1 MASHKKT
8 TLSVLWTALA
18 LAFAPAAFADNATL
32 PQVVEAAVLHNPE
45 VGAQFHNFQSGVEGQ
60 KVRRGALLPEVNLQ
74 GWTGREYRGS
84 TSTNGST
91 DWSRS
96 GYSLSLRQL
105 LFDGFS
111 TINDV
116 RQLGFEKLA
125 DYYTLKAT
133 VDDLAQQATQAYLDV
148 QRYREQVALAQ
159 QNYNLHKDILGQI
172 SERSS
177 SGVGRGVDEVQAQAR
192 LALAQTNLMTAS
204 GNLNDV
210 TQRYQRIIGQVPA
223 ETLTDAPDVDASL
236 PKDPT
241 DFSQSV
247 RVSPTVLAKQA
258 LVQAA
263 ERGKA
268 SAQGR
273 FSPTLELRAA
283 TGRDRSD
290 PPYINDETTQSS
302 NVQLMATFNLFR
314 GGADAARVR
323 QTSAQTYAARDVR
336 DYTCRNVQQ
345 ELSIAWNNVVRLRQ
359 QMPFLQQHE
368 RDIAQVRG
376 LHAAVQDRPA
386 HPAGPAR
393 HRKRTVRR
401 PAGAHQR
408 GLRPAHGGIPLARPV
423 PPAAA
428 DAGAGRSLPGTARR
442 GRQAR
447 VPRRGPQGLPDAA
460 AGHPQPAAHPG
471 QLPIRPQAARAGA
484 RRQIVRQ
491 GQWLELTFRC
501 RN

>member
-8 TLSVLWTALA
+8 TLSALWTALA
-18 LAFAPAAFADNATL
+18 FAFAPAAFADNTTL
-32 PQVVEAAVLHNPE
+32 TQAVETAVLHNPE
-45 VGAQFHNFQSGVEGQ
+45 VSAQFHNFQSGVEGQ

-91 DWSRS
+91 DWNRN

-133 VDDLAQQATQAYLDV
+133 VDDLAQQAVQAYLDV
-148 QRYREQVALAQ
+148 QRYREQVNLAQ

-192 LALAQTNLMTAS
+192 LALAQTNLMTAA

-210 TQRYQRIIGQVPA
+210 TQRYQRIVGQVPT
-223 ETLTDAPDVDASL
+223 ETMADAPDVAASL

-241 DFSQSV
+241 DFTQSV
-247 RVSPTVLAKQA
+247 RVSPSVLAKQA

-290 PPYINDETTQSS
+290 PPYINNETTQSS
-302 NVQLMATFNLFR
+302 NVQLFANFNLFR
-314 GGADAARVR
+314 GGA
-323 QTSAQTYAARDVR
+323 
-336 DYTCRNVQQ
+336 
-345 ELSIAWNNVVRLRQ
+345 
-359 QMPFLQQHE
+359 
-368 RDIAQVRG
+368 
-376 LHAAVQDRPA
+376 
-386 HPAGPAR
+386 
-393 HRKRTVRR
+393 
-401 PAGAHQR
+401 
-408 GLRPAHGGIPLARPV
+408 
-423 PPAAA
+423 
-428 DAGAGRSLPGTARR
+428 
-442 GRQAR
+442 
-447 VPRRGPQGLPDAA
+447 
-460 AGHPQPAAHPG
+460 
-471 QLPIRPQAARAGA
+471 
-484 RRQIVRQ
+484 
-491 GQWLELTFRC
+491 
-501 RN
+501 

>member
-1 MASHKKT
+1 MASHKKN
-8 TLSVLWTALA
+8 TLPALWTAFA
-18 LAFAPAAFADNATL
+18 LAFGPTAFADNATL
-32 PQVVEAAVLHNPE
+32 PQAVETAVLHNPE
-45 VGAQFHNFQSGVEGQ
+45 VAAQFHNFQSGVEGQ

-84 TSTNGST
+84 TSTNGSA
-91 DWSRS
+91 DWSRT
-96 GYSLSLRQL
+96 GYNLSLRQL

-133 VDDLAQQATQAYLDV
+133 VDDLSRQATQAYLDV
-148 QRYREQVALAQ
+148 QRYREQVNLAQ

-192 LALAQTNLMTAS
+192 LALAQTNLMTAA

-223 ETLTDAPDVDASL
+223 ETLADAPDVESAL
-236 PKDPT
+236 PKAPT

-323 QTSAQTYAARDVR
+323 QTAAQTYAARDVR

-345 ELSIAWNNVVRLRQ
+345 ELSIAWNNIVRLRQ

-368 RDIAQVRG
+368 RDITQVRVAYMQQFKIGQRTLLDLLDTENELFDARQALTNGIFDLRAAEYRWLALSHRILPTLG
-376 LHAAVQDRPA
+376 LADPYQEQPEEAAKLQFPDEILKACLTPLPDTRNLRPVQINYQSGFKPPVLA
-386 HPAGPAR
+386 PAGKSSGKAS
-393 HRKRTVRR
+393 
-401 PAGAHQR
+401 G
-408 GLRPAHGGIPLARPV
+408 
-423 PPAAA
+423 
-428 DAGAGRSLPGTARR
+428 
-442 GRQAR
+442 
-447 VPRRGPQGLPDAA
+447 
-460 AGHPQPAAHPG
+460 
-471 QLPIRPQAARAGA
+471 
-484 RRQIVRQ
+484 
-491 GQWLELTFRC
+491 W
-501 RN
+501 N

>member
-8 TLSVLWTALA
+8 TLSVLWAALA

-32 PQVVEAAVLHNPE
+32 TEAVETAVLNNPE
-45 VGAQFHNFQSGVEGQ
+45 VGAQFNNFQSGVEGQ

-74 GWTGREYRGS
+74 GWTGHEYRGAADGHS
-84 TSTNGST
+84 SAN
-91 DWSRS
+91 WERN

-105 LFDGFS
+105 LFDGLS

-133 VDDLAQQATQAYLDV
+133 VDDLAQQASQAYLDV
-148 QRYREQVALAQ
+148 QRYREQVRLAE
-159 QNYNLHKDILGQI
+159 QNYKMHHDILGQI
-172 SERSS
+172 SERSA

-210 TQRYQRIIGQVPA
+210 TQRYQRIVGRVPA
-223 ETLTDAPDVDASL
+223 ATLSESPDVDASL

-247 RVSPTVLAKQA
+247 RATPTVLAKQA
-258 LVQAA
+258 LLQAA

-268 SAQGR
+268 SAKGR
-273 FSPTLELRAA
+273 FLPTIELRAA
-283 TGRDRSD
+283 TGRDSAE
-290 PPYINDETTQSS
+290 PEYMGAQ
-302 NVQLMATFNLFR
+302 NVQSANIQVLGTLNLFR

-323 QTSAQTYAARDVR
+323 QTAAQSYAARDVR

-368 RDIAQVRG
+368 RDISQVRVAYLQQFKIGQRTLLDLLDTENELFDARRALTNGIFDLRIAEYHWLSLSHQLLPALG
-376 LHAAVQDRPA
+376 LAEPYQEQPDEAAQLEFPDEILQACLTPLPDTRNLQPVQVNYQSGMQPPELA
-386 HPAGPAR
+386 PAGNKAS
-393 HRKRTVRR
+393 
-401 PAGAHQR
+401 G
-408 GLRPAHGGIPLARPV
+408 
-423 PPAAA
+423 
-428 DAGAGRSLPGTARR
+428 
-442 GRQAR
+442 
-447 VPRRGPQGLPDAA
+447 
-460 AGHPQPAAHPG
+460 
-471 QLPIRPQAARAGA
+471 
-484 RRQIVRQ
+484 
-491 GQWLELTFRC
+491 W
-501 RN
+501 N

>member
-1 MASHKKT
+1 MVCHKKAP
-8 TLSVLWTALA
+8 LSALGAA
-18 LAFAPAAFADNATL
+18 LVFAFSPLAFADNVTL
-32 PQVVEAAVLHNPE
+32 PQAVETAVLHNPE
-45 VGAQFHNFQSGVEGQ
+45 VQAQFHNFQSGLEGQ

-84 TSTNGST
+84 SRGNGST

-159 QNYNLHKDILGQI
+159 QNYNLHKDILSQI

-192 LALAQTNLMTAS
+192 LALAQTNLLTAS

-223 ETLTDAPDVDASL
+223 ETLSETPDVDASL

-273 FSPTLELRAA
+273 FAPTLELRAA

-290 PPYINDETTQSS
+290 PPYISDETTRSS

-323 QTSAQTYAARDVR
+323 QTAAQTYAARDVR

-345 ELSIAWNNVVRLRQ
+345 ELSVAWNNIVRLRQ

-368 RDIAQVRG
+368 RDIARVRVAYMQQFKIG
-376 LHAAVQDRPA
+376 Q
-386 HPAGPAR
+386 
-393 HRKRTVRR
+393 RT
-401 PAGAHQR
+401 
-408 GLRPAHGGIPLARPV
+408 LL
-423 PPAAA
+423 
-428 DAGAGRSLPGTARR
+428 DLLDTENELFDARR
-442 GRQAR
+442 ALANGIFDLRTAEYRWLALSHKLLPTLGLADPYQEQPDEASKLEFPDE
-447 VPRRGPQGLPDAA
+447 VLKACLTPLPDTRNLQPLQVNYQSGMKPPVLAPADKAA
-460 AGHPQPAAHPG
+460 SG
-471 QLPIRPQAARAGA
+471 
-484 RRQIVRQ
+484 
-491 GQWLELTFRC
+491 W
-501 RN
+501 N

>member
-8 TLSVLWTALA
+8 TLSALWTALA
-18 LAFAPAAFADNATL
+18 FAFAPAAFADNVTL
-32 PQVVEAAVLHNPE
+32 TQAVETAVLHNPE
-45 VGAQFHNFQSGVEGQ
+45 VSAQFHNFQSGVEGQ

-91 DWSRS
+91 DWNRN

-133 VDDLAQQATQAYLDV
+133 VDDLAQQAVQAYLDV
-148 QRYREQVALAQ
+148 QRYREQVNLAQ

-192 LALAQTNLMTAS
+192 LALAQTNLMTAA

-210 TQRYQRIIGQVPA
+210 TQRYQRIVGQVPT
-223 ETLTDAPDVDASL
+223 ETMADAPDVAASL

-241 DFSQSV
+241 DFTQSV
-247 RVSPTVLAKQA
+247 RVSPSVLAKQA

-290 PPYINDETTQSS
+290 PPYINNETTQSS
-302 NVQLMATFNLFR
+302 NVQLFANFNLFR

-368 RDIAQVRG
+368 RDIAQVRVAYMQQFKIGQRTLLDLLDTENELFDARRALTNGVFDLRTAEYHWLALSHQVLPALG
-376 LHAAVQDRPA
+376 LADPYQEQPDEAAKLEFPDEILKACLTPLPDTRNLQPVQVNYQSGVKPPVLA
-386 HPAGPAR
+386 PAG
-393 HRKRTVRR
+393 K
-401 PAGAHQR
+401 AGKAS
-408 GLRPAHGGIPLARPV
+408 G
-423 PPAAA
+423 
-428 DAGAGRSLPGTARR
+428 
-442 GRQAR
+442 
-447 VPRRGPQGLPDAA
+447 
-460 AGHPQPAAHPG
+460 
-471 QLPIRPQAARAGA
+471 
-484 RRQIVRQ
+484 
-491 GQWLELTFRC
+491 W
-501 RN
+501 N

>member
-1 MASHKKT
+1 MASKKT
-8 TLSVLWTALA
+8 ALSPLCAALA
-18 LAFAPAAFADNATL
+18 IAFTSQACADNATL
-32 PQVVEAAVLHNPE
+32 TQAVETAVLNNPE
-45 VGAQFHNFQSGVEGQ
+45 IGAQFHNFQSGLEGQ

-133 VDDLAQQATQAYLDV
+133 VDDLALQAAQAYLDV

-210 TQRYQRIIGQVPA
+210 TQRYQRIVGMVPA
-223 ETLTDAPDVDASL
+223 ETLAEAPAVEGEL

-247 RVSPTVLAKQA
+247 RVNPTVLAKQA

-323 QTSAQTYAARDVR
+323 QTAAQTYAARDVR

-359 QMPFLQQHE
+359 QLPFLRQHE
-368 RDIAQVRG
+368 RDIAQVRVAYMQQFKIGQRTLLDLLDTENELFDARQALTNGIFDLRVAEYRWLSLSHKLMPALG
-376 LHAAVQDRPA
+376 LADPYQEQPEEAAKLQFPDEVLKACLTPLPDTRNLQPIQVNYQSGLKPPVLA
-386 HPAGPAR
+386 PAGNA
-393 HRKRTVRR
+393 
-401 PAGAHQR
+401 AGASS
-408 GLRPAHGGIPLARPV
+408 GKASG
-423 PPAAA
+423 
-428 DAGAGRSLPGTARR
+428 
-442 GRQAR
+442 
-447 VPRRGPQGLPDAA
+447 
-460 AGHPQPAAHPG
+460 
-471 QLPIRPQAARAGA
+471 
-484 RRQIVRQ
+484 
-491 GQWLELTFRC
+491 W
-501 RN
+501 N

>member
-1 MASHKKT
+1 MTMGHKKT
-8 TLSVLWTALA
+8 TRSVLLGV
-18 LAFAPAAFADNATL
+18 LAFPFSVVAWADGITL
-32 PQVVEAAVLHNPE
+32 PQAVERAVLNNPA
-45 VGAQFHNFQSGVEGQ
+45 VGAQFHSFQSSVEGQ

-74 GWTGREYRGS
+74 GWTGHEYRGG
-84 TSTNGST
+84 TSINGAE
-91 DWSRS
+91 DWSRN

-148 QRYREQVALAQ
+148 QRYREQVVLAQ
-159 QNYNLHKDILGQI
+159 QNYNLHEDILGQI

-210 TQRYQRIIGQVPA
+210 TQRYQRIVGQVPPQ
-223 ETLTDAPDVDASL
+223 TLDKVPGIEAVLSKKPN
-236 PKDPT
+236 
-241 DFSQSV
+241 DFSSAV
-247 RVSPTVLAKQA
+247 RANPSVLAKQA

-273 FSPTLELRAA
+273 FAPTLELRAA

-290 PPYINDETTQSS
+290 PPYINDDSSHSS
-302 NVQLMATFNLFR
+302 NVQLMASFNLFR

-323 QTSAQTYAARDVR
+323 QTAARTYAARDVR

-345 ELSIAWNNVVRLRQ
+345 ELAVAWNNIERLRQ
-359 QMPFLQQHE
+359 QIPFLQQHE
-368 RDIAQVRG
+368 RSMTKVRVAYMQQFKIGQRTLLDLLDTENELFDAKRALTNGIFDLRIAEYRWLGLSHRLLTALGLADPYEERPDEAAKLEFPDEVLKACLTPLPDTGNLRPVRVDYQSG
-376 LHAAVQDRPA
+376 LKPPVLT
-386 HPAGPAR
+386 PAG
-393 HRKRTVRR
+393 
-401 PAGAHQR
+401 Q
-408 GLRPAHGGIPLARPV
+408 
-423 PPAAA
+423 
-428 DAGAGRSLPGTARR
+428 SPGEAS
-442 GRQAR
+442 G
-447 VPRRGPQGLPDAA
+447 
-460 AGHPQPAAHPG
+460 
-471 QLPIRPQAARAGA
+471 
-484 RRQIVRQ
+484 
-491 GQWLELTFRC
+491 W
-501 RN
+501 N

>member
-1 MASHKKT
+1 MASHKKN
-8 TLSVLWTALA
+8 TLPALWTALA
-18 LAFAPAAFADNATL
+18 LAFGPTAFADNATL
-32 PQVVEAAVLHNPE
+32 PQAVEAAVLHNPE
-45 VGAQFHNFQSGVEGQ
+45 VAAQFHNFQSGVEGQ

-84 TSTNGST
+84 TSTNGSA
-91 DWSRS
+91 DWSRT

-133 VDDLAQQATQAYLDV
+133 VDDLSRQATQAYLDV
-148 QRYREQVALAQ
+148 QRYREQVNLAQ

-223 ETLTDAPDVDASL
+223 ETLADAPDVEAAL
-236 PKDPT
+236 PKEPT

-323 QTSAQTYAARDVR
+323 QTAAQTYAARDVR

-345 ELSIAWNNVVRLRQ
+345 ELSIAWNNIVRLRQ

-368 RDIAQVRG
+368 RDITQVRVAYMQQFKIGQRTLLDLLDTENELFDARQALTNGIFDLRAAEYRWLALSHQILPTLG
-376 LHAAVQDRPA
+376 LADPYQEQPEEAAKLQFPDEILKACLTPLPDTRNLRPVQINYQSGLKPPVLA
-386 HPAGPAR
+386 PAGKSSGKAS
-393 HRKRTVRR
+393 
-401 PAGAHQR
+401 G
-408 GLRPAHGGIPLARPV
+408 
-423 PPAAA
+423 
-428 DAGAGRSLPGTARR
+428 
-442 GRQAR
+442 
-447 VPRRGPQGLPDAA
+447 
-460 AGHPQPAAHPG
+460 
-471 QLPIRPQAARAGA
+471 
-484 RRQIVRQ
+484 
-491 GQWLELTFRC
+491 W
-501 RN
+501 N